1 MHSHSRYKIMHKV
14 TSNVPPHLPPP
25 IPFTIALPLKDL
37 HSKNINCLSFLKFNK
52 NYFLLSSFTYLK
64 HPTVNLKKVLPLSN
78 PMTYNRGLVARA
90 SRWWGL
96 LTNPLL
102 QSTETHMFS
111 AGTNTSH
118 HTSIPFFVEEL
129 KWKYITSL

>member
-1 MHSHSRYKIMHKV
+1 
-14 TSNVPPHLPPP
+14 
-25 IPFTIALPLKDL
+25 
-37 HSKNINCLSFLKFNK
+37 
-52 NYFLLSSFTYLK
+52 
-64 HPTVNLKKVLPLSN
+64 
-78 PMTYNRGLVARA
+78 MTYNRGLVARA

-118 HTSIPFFVEEL
+118 HTSIPFFCGGIEVEIY
-129 KWKYITSL
+129 YISVNINFIKSN